1 MATLGARMTKPGG
14 SPHLHHQGDAEV
26 DEEVEK
32 EDISEEEANE
42 EERKESKGAQ
52 VPCTSHGSVLFIKS
66 GPAWPVLVPNLIGNK
81 R

>member
-14 SPHLHHQGDAEV
+14 SPHFHHQGDA
-26 DEEVEK
+26 EVEK